1 MKYCASINKTAHFQL
16 CRIFLGFSNQNHR
29 HTQCVVVMAS
39 PQIYTTTITR
49 SITPKALKST
59 QPQFIL
65 PHHSQV
71 YFPVGSPS
79 LSHCQVDFLT
89 IVSLNIV
96 YLLSCHHKIR
106 VEENVTSVEF
116 HLSGNLQL
124 PYLIGQCSLKGIPA
138 DNTEGKIKVWV
149 NSPKQMLQSGTYS
162 QTFLFGL
169 MCLDTINIY
178 YAAKL
183 LSLGKIRLHLIFVDC

>member
-16 CRIFLGFSNQNHR
+16 CGTFLGFNNQNHQR
-29 HTQCVVVMAS
+29 HTQVCCGDGS
-39 PQIYTTTITR
+39 TSNLYNHHHLKYP
-49 SITPKALKST
+49 PKRRCEEALKST
-59 QPQFIL
+59 QPQTL

-106 VEENVTSVEF
+106 VEENVTSVSVKGYDF
-116 HLSGNLQL
+116 ALSFTSQATYRL
-124 PYLIGQCSLKGIPA
+124 PYLIGDRSLKGIPA
-138 DNTEGKIKVWV
+138 DNTEGEIK
-149 NSPKQMLQSGTYS
+149 GGH
-162 QTFLFGL
+162 LF
-169 MCLDTINIY
+169 TN
-178 YAAKL
+178 L
-183 LSLGKIRLHLIFVDC
+183 LI